1 MRCSSLLCRGRRR
14 SGGRGCLRNRGL
26 LLDGAG
32 GTCLGGGCYHCS
44 DAVLLEDSCILGA
57 VDVAEVESAEL
68 GALREDAA
76 DVLDHGLLRFF
87 IRDHSYFKYK
97 NNKILSKIQQVIIF
111 CHYFIFFL
119 GSVSCL

>member
-26 LLDGAG
+26 LLGGVG
-32 GTCLGGGCYHCS
+32 GTCLSGGCYHGP
-44 DAVLLEDSCILGA
+44 DAILLQDCCVLGT

-68 GALREDAA
+68 GGLRKDAA

-97 NNKILSKIQQVIIF
+97 NNKFLSKIQ
-111 CHYFIFFL
+111 
-119 GSVSCL
+119 